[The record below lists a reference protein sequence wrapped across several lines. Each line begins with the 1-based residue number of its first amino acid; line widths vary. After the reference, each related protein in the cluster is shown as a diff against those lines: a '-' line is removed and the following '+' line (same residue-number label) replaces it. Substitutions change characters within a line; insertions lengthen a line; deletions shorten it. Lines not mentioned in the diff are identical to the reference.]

1 MASRQK
7 FKKDPAS
14 TLDYIIDYAE
24 WLVEGDFI
32 VASGWVIESIAGDPA
47 PLVEVPPPNLQPEFE
62 ALLARVWLAA
72 GTRGNTYTCTNS
84 VTTSDGRV
92 DERSIFIEVRNK

>member
-14 TLDYIIDYAE
+14 TLDYVIDYAE
-24 WLVEGDFI
+24 WLVDGDFV
-32 VASGWVIESIAGDPA
+32 VASSWTVETIVGDPT
-47 PLVEVPPPNLQPEFE
+47 PLVEVPPPTGNSFE
-62 ALLARVWLAA
+62 ANLTRVWLAA
-72 GTRGNTYTCTNS
+72 GTRGVTYTVTNQ